1 MSINE
6 HGSLCYHMDCLWL
19 NLESRVGDHLWSP
32 RSIGDRILLKKRVFS
47 TDDFQCKGLGH
58 GWFPIQRP
66 GAWTLLMSDEMNCP
80 DNCVLAPGQ
89 CLWLNVTKWLWL
101 PGKRQYLHNIMPGW
115 SISGLKGLKMGQILP
130 AKWVSSWIY
139 LLGELKIKYLSLP
152 KFR

>member
-19 NLESRVGDHLWSP
+19 NLESRVGDYLWSP

-58 GWFPIQRP
+58 GHYLWVMKWTVQR
-66 GAWTLLMSDEMNCP
+66 
-80 DNCVLAPGQ
+80 
-89 CLWLNVTKWLWL
+89 NVTKWLWL

-115 SISGLKGLKMGQILP
+115 SICGLKGLKMGQILP

-139 LLGELKIKYLSLP
+139 LLGELKIMKRLFSGILPENKSLFSGI
-152 KFR
+152 FRKIRAYFPE